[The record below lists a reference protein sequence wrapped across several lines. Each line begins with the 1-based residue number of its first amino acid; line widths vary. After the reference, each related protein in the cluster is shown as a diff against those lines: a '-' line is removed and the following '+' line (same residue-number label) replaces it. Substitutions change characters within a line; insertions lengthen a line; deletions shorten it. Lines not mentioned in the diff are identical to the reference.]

1 MAAPESGRS
10 AIRFAVTVAAAPAGI
25 GNVRASKSILLTK
38 TRRSKRDARSFS
50 PCFLLGPFKGKF
62 NGFSMFSNRVSDFL
76 HPARP
81 TRTPASSRARFRR
94 RGQWGLAFAAAVS
107 VAGWAD
113 AVQVQ
118 RNLPVPMR
126 DGVVLRANVYRP
138 DTSGPHPVL
147 LIRTPY
153 GKDGLK
159 PEKYAEAGYIVVT
172 QDARGRFASDGHF
185 ESFYRFDTHDAEDG
199 FDTVEWAAKLP
210 GSTGKV
216 GTFGS
221 SYNAFLQWRLAPL
234 RPPALVTMAASSIPA
249 RLTELEGPGTWRP
262 ARRLHWW
269 FCTMS
274 PDMLRRSGAPGP
286 HTSAAAAKLWR
297 EGEAKKLLDFRP
309 WLELPD
315 NVCAD
320 ETEAMQAWLR
330 RPHLDPWKLDEK
342 AGEIAVPNLDIV
354 GWFDHCNGVFDL
366 YRAMVR
372 EGRTEVARKGQRLIV
387 GPWNHARR
395 GVPKQ
400 GEIDFGPSA
409 ALDIAQTEIRW
420 FDHWLKGLDNGVDRD
435 APVRIFVMGANVWR
449 DEAAW
454 PPARA
459 QPQVLFLD
467 SGGKANTPAGDG
479 RLVGRAP
486 VAAAVDH
493 YRYDP
498 RDPVPTLWGSSSF
511 TVPADQRPLAE
522 RRDILVYQTPP
533 LESALEVTGD
543 PEAVLYAASVA
554 PDTDFFVRLIDV
566 APDGSS
572 MDVASGM
579 VRARYRDGLDKPAL
593 LKPGA
598 VTEFRIRLRPT
609 ANEFRKGHRIRLD
622 VTSSDFP
629 NYDRNHNTAADQ
641 NADAQLEI
649 AEQTVHHG
657 GQHRSRLILPVI
669 SKASQGPTP
678 PSDAPKK
685 T

>member
-1 MAAPESGRS
+1 
-10 AIRFAVTVAAAPAGI
+10 
-25 GNVRASKSILLTK
+25 
-38 TRRSKRDARSFS
+38 
-50 PCFLLGPFKGKF
+50 
-62 NGFSMFSNRVSDFL
+62 MFSNRVSDF
-76 HPARP
+76 PRNAESARADVP
-81 TRTPASSRARFRR
+81 SLARARGYLRR
-94 RGQWGLAFAAAVS
+94 GLAFAAAVGA
-107 VAGWAD
+107 VGWAG
-113 AVQVQ
+113 AVQVE
-118 RNLPVPMR
+118 RNVAVPMR

-138 DTSGPHPVL
+138 DASGPHPVL

-159 PEKYAEAGYIVVT
+159 PERYAEAGYIVVT

-249 RLTELEGPGTWRP
+249 RLTELEAPGTWRP

-286 HTSAAAAKLWR
+286 HTSAAAAKVWR
-297 EGEAKKLLDFRP
+297 DGEAQKLLDFRP
-309 WLELPD
+309 WLELPVR
-315 NVCAD
+315 VCAD

-330 RPHLDPWKLDEK
+330 QPHLDPWKLDEK

-395 GVPKQ
+395 GVRKQ
-400 GEIDFGPSA
+400 GEIDFGPAA

-420 FDHWLKGLDNGVDRD
+420 FDHWLKGVDNGVDRE

-454 PPARA
+454 PPARGQA
-459 QPQVLFLD
+459 HVLFLD

-479 RLVGRAP
+479 RLVSRVP
-486 VAAAVDH
+486 AAAADH

-498 RDPVPTLWGSSSF
+498 RDPVPTLWGASSF
-511 TVPADQRPLAE
+511 TTPADQRPLAE

-533 LESALEVTGD
+533 LESALEVIGD
-543 PEAVLYAASVA
+543 PEAVLYAASA
-554 PDTDFFVRLIDV
+554 ARDTDFFVRLIDV
-566 APDGSS
+566 APDGTSV
-572 MDVASGM
+572 DVASGM

-593 LKPGA
+593 LTPGA

-609 ANEFRKGHRIRLD
+609 ANEFRAGHRIRLD

-641 NADAQLEI
+641 NADARLEI
-649 AEQTVHHG
+649 AGQTVHHG
-657 GQHRSRLILPVI
+657 GQHRSRLILPAI
-669 SKASQGPTP
+669 PKSSPGKTSSDTSK
-678 PSDAPKK
+678 KI
-685 T
+685 